1 MMPKAKGVRLV
12 LFKNRIMKFEI
23 EIWSVKHLL
32 DLVESG
38 KIDLNP
44 PYQRN
49 PIWSKTTQKNL
60 IQSLKEGSPIP
71 NIFLFKKGEN
81 KFEMVDGQQRTRA
94 LKVFKNTEEIK
105 LAKNDSEFKNG
116 EFLTYKIPVT
126 IITEISEGEYIEEF
140 YYMVNSSGI
149 HLNRPERFKAHYFDT
164 NFLKLVEKITTS
176 ELFQTLNVIPVSSQK
191 RMMDRDLIEELC
203 ALVLFGITDKKNQVD
218 KIYESDITEEDSKNC
233 EIKFNDIL
241 HQFHKFNDIKPLK
254 DTRFR
259 QRNDFYTLFGFV
271 KDNLKIDNKILNY
284 FYNVLLI
291 LEKGIRPTKEACK
304 PLAEYALNC
313 VSQSNSAKARLA
325 RIEIINSLLLNQD
338 TEPNEYQNDILEYY
352 SLETND
358 LSKLGKYLAFN
369 LGKLQIALA
378 SFHSKE

>member
-1 MMPKAKGVRLV
+1 
-12 LFKNRIMKFEI
+12 MKFEI

-32 DLVESG
+32 DLVESD

-71 NIFLFKKGEN
+71 NIFLFKKGED

-241 HQFHKFNDIKPLK
+241 NLFHKLNDIKHLK

-259 QRNDFYTLFGFV
+259 QRNDFYTLFGFI
-271 KDNLKIDNKILNY
+271 KDNLKIDNAILNY
-284 FYNVLLI
+284 FYNVLLV
-291 LEKGIRPTKEACK
+291 LEKGIRPTKDACK
-304 PLAEYALNC
+304 PLSEYALNC

-358 LSKLGKYLAFN
+358 LSKLGNYLAFN
-369 LGKLQIALA
+369 LEKLQSAFA